1 MRVVWTA
8 GVDVETNG
16 DDNLFFVVRVRQICW
31 LLRSTLKIRIFTR
44 AGQKTRILENRFGG
58 LDGAN

>member
-44 AGQKTRILENRFGG
+44 AAQKTRIFENRFGG

>member
-1 MRVVWTA
+1 MRVVSTA

-16 DDNLFFVVRVRQICW
+16 DDNLFFVLRVRQICW

-44 AGQKTRILENRFGG
+44 AGQKTRI
-58 LDGAN
+58 

>member
-16 DDNLFFVVRVRQICW
+16 DDNLFFVFRARQICR
-31 LLRSTLKIRIFTR
+31 LLRSTPKIRIFTR
-44 AGQKTRILENRFGG
+44 AGQKTRIFENRSGG

>member
-8 GVDVETNG
+8 GVHVETNG
-16 DDNLFFVVRVRQICW
+16 DDNLFFVFRVRQICW
-31 LLRSTLKIRIFTR
+31 LRIFTR

>member
-8 GVDVETNG
+8 GVDVEKNG

-44 AGQKTRILENRFGG
+44 AAQKTRIFENRFGG